1 MLINYINLKK
11 KSILK
16 NYWTLYKPFL
26 KFIGAF
32 LFSYILLTFLYQ
44 WYLSGYENN
53 QLDGITKLVAS
64 HVEKVLQV
72 FDSNSAVVC
81 HKNTKISILMHQK
94 EVAAVIEG
102 CNAIS
107 VMILFVSFVI
117 AFAGRV
123 RTTLFFLLSGCVLI
137 YILNVIRIAVLS
149 LLLYRFPAYEHL
161 LHGVIFPLFIY
172 GVVFILWFFWV
183 NYFSIYA
190 TKSTSK

>member
-1 MLINYINLKK
+1 V
-11 KSILK
+11 
-16 NYWTLYKPFL
+16 
-26 KFIGAF
+26 F
-32 LFSYILLTFLYQ
+32 LFSYTLLTFLYQ

-53 QLDGITKLVAS
+53 QLDGITRLVAS
-64 HVEKVLQV
+64 HVEIVLKGL
-72 FDSNSAVVC
+72 DSNSDVVY
-81 HKNTKISILMHQK
+81 KYNTKISILMHQK
-94 EVAAVIEG
+94 EVARIIEG

-117 AFAGRV
+117 AFAGRFGI
-123 RTTLFFLLSGCVLI
+123 TLFFLIGGCVFI
-137 YILNVIRIAVLS
+137 YVLNMIRIAVLS
-149 LLLYRFPAYEHL
+149 LLLYRFPFYEHL

>member
-1 MLINYINLKK
+1 MKK

-32 LFSYILLTFLYQ
+32 LFAYILLTFLYQ

-53 QLDGITKLVAS
+53 QLDGITRLVAS
-64 HVEKVLQV
+64 HVEKVLRV
-72 FDSNSAVVC
+72 FDSNSAVVY
-81 HKNTKISILMHQK
+81 HQNTKISILMHQK
-94 EVAAVIEG
+94 EVATVIEG

-107 VMILFVSFVI
+107 IMILFVSFVI
-117 AFAGRV
+117 AFAGKFKA
-123 RTTLFFLLSGCVLI
+123 TLLYLIGGNVLI
-137 YILNVIRIAVLS
+137 YLLNVIRIAVLS
-149 LLLYRFPAYEHL
+149 LLLYRFSAYEHL

-172 GVVFILWFFWV
+172 GVVFILWFIWV

-190 TKSTSK
+190 KKPTSK

>member
-1 MLINYINLKK
+1 MKK

-32 LFSYILLTFLYQ
+32 LFAYILLTFLYQ

-53 QLDGITKLVAS
+53 QLDGITRLVAS

-72 FDSNSAVVC
+72 FDSNSAVVY
-81 HKNTKISILMHQK
+81 HQNTKISILMHQK
-94 EVAAVIEG
+94 EVATIIEG

-107 VMILFVSFVI
+107 IMILFVSFVI
-117 AFAGRV
+117 AFAGKFKA
-123 RTTLFFLLSGCVLI
+123 TLLYLIGGNVLI
-137 YILNVIRIAVLS
+137 YLLNVIRIAILS

-172 GVVFILWFFWV
+172 GVVFILWFVWV

-190 TKSTSK
+190 KKSTSK

>member
-1 MLINYINLKK
+1 MKK

-32 LFSYILLTFLYQ
+32 LFSYILLAFLYQ
-44 WYLSGYENN
+44 RYSSGYENN

-72 FDSNSAVVC
+72 FDSNSAVVYQ
-81 HKNTKISILMHQK
+81 HNTKISILIHQK
-94 EVAAVIEG
+94 EVATVIEG

-117 AFAGRV
+117 AFAGRF
-123 RTTLFFLLSGCVLI
+123 RTTLFFLLGGCVLI
-137 YILNVIRIAVLS
+137 YILNVIRIAFLS

-172 GVVFILWFFWV
+172 GVVFILWFLWV

-190 TKSTSK
+190 TKSISK

>member
-1 MLINYINLKK
+1 MHKFEKK
-11 KSILK
+11 TILK
-16 NYWTLYKPFL
+16 NYLTLYKPFL

-53 QLDGITKLVAS
+53 QLDGITRIVAS

-72 FDSNSAVVC
+72 FDSNSAVVYQN
-81 HKNTKISILMHQK
+81 NTKISILMHQK
-94 EVAAVIEG
+94 EVANVIEG

-117 AFAGRV
+117 AFAGRF
-123 RTTLFFLLSGCVLI
+123 RTTLFFLLGGCVLI
-137 YILNVIRIAVLS
+137 HLLNVIRIAFLS